1 MRPNPSLKRST
12 NVEASYSAPMNP
24 WAVNPAWQNFS
35 SLVREAATADSCRT
49 GMPPDPTPLQCKTL
63 ANQEAPL

>member
-1 MRPNPSLKRST
+1 
-12 NVEASYSAPMNP
+12 MNP

-49 GMPPDPTPLQCKTL
+49 GMPPDPTPLKCKTL